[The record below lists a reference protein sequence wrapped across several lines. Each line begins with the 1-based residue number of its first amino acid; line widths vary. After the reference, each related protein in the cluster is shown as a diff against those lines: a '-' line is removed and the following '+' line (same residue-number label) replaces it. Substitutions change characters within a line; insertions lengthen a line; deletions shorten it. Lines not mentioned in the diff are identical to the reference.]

1 MSGGGGGVV
10 VMIVVRRPLF
20 RPSLKIRSKSDQN
33 YFRNRKKN
41 SKIEFDKPFQT
52 CNHRD
57 SFELDL
63 DLVAPVQTD
72 QNMNSFP
79 AVMSAHAQTLQQ
91 QSQHV

>member
-1 MSGGGGGVV
+1 MSGSGGGGVV
-10 VMIVVRRPLF
+10 VMIGVVRRPLF

-41 SKIEFDKPFQT
+41 SKIEFNKPFQT

-57 SFELDL
+57 SFEVDL
-63 DLVAPVQTD
+63 DLVQTD

-79 AVMSAHAQTLQQ
+79 AVMSAHVQTLQQ